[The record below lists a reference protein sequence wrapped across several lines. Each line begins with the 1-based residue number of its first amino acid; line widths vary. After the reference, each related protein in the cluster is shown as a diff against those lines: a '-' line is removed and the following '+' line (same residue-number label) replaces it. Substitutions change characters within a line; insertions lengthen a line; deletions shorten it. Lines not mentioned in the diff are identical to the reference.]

1 MTDEQL
7 GPMKLIFN
15 YNDVFYSFFYDDLSG
30 CIHRSREYAINYVY
44 SGEMI
49 LDNGT
54 EQIHVGKGECVFIP
68 RDHHITMYKKT
79 KDGERYCGIF
89 LMFTRRFLREMYG
102 KLEQRK
108 VPVNT
113 PKLDSGVIKLPKTVE
128 LASLFAS
135 MTPLLRSGSETQRRF
150 HELEIAGGVAC
161 VAAYRQAVRSDA
173 LRLQRTV
180 EDRHHGIYERELHVR
195 VHDGR
200 NGALHRTQPCHVQA
214 GFQENQRPD
223 TRKMAYPK
231 TARSGLCQNE
241 RGR

>member
-135 MTPLLRSGSETQRRF
+135 MTPYFDPEVKPKDDFMNLKLQEGLLALLHIDKRF
-150 HELEIAGGVAC
+150 AP
-161 VAAYRQAVRSDA
+161 
-173 LRLQRTV
+173 RLQRTV

>member
-7 GPMKLIFN
+7 APMKLIFN

-68 RDHHITMYKKT
+68 RDHHITMYKKIKGWRT
-79 KDGERYCGIF
+79 LLWYLSDVHASF
-89 LMFTRRFLREMYG
+89 LTGNVRQVGTTQSTGQYSQARFGRNQTAENSRTRQPVRFH
-102 KLEQRK
+102 
-108 VPVNT
+108 
-113 PKLDSGVIKLPKTVE
+113 D
-128 LASLFAS
+128 
-135 MTPLLRSGSETQRRF
+135 PLLRSGSETQRRF

-200 NGALHRTQPCHVQA
+200 NGSITQDAALPRSS
-214 GFQENQRPD
+214 GIS
-223 TRKMAYPK
+223 RKSA
-231 TARSGLCQNE
+231 T
-241 RGR
+241 

>member
-1 MTDEQL
+1 MWYL
-7 GPMKLIFN
+7 S
-15 YNDVFYSFFYDDLSG
+15 DVHASFLTGNVRQVGTTQSTGQYSQARFG
-30 CIHRSREYAINYVY
+30 RNQTAENSR
-44 SGEMI
+44 
-49 LDNGT
+49 
-54 EQIHVGKGECVFIP
+54 
-68 RDHHITMYKKT
+68 
-79 KDGERYCGIF
+79 
-89 LMFTRRFLREMYG
+89 TRQPVRFH
-102 KLEQRK
+102 
-108 VPVNT
+108 
-113 PKLDSGVIKLPKTVE
+113 D
-128 LASLFAS
+128 
-135 MTPLLRSGSETQRRF
+135 PLLRSGSETQRRF